1 MDIRT
6 VLMTKDGMIGV
17 IGLATSSEHS
27 QVARIDL
34 REAQPV
40 SSEFDSPEKAAVG
53 FQNMLRASRRNG
65 WSILYDGEPLFG

>member
-6 VLMTKDGMIGV
+6 VLMVKDGMIGV

-34 REAQPV
+34 RESQPV
-40 SSEFDSPEKAAVG
+40 SSEFDSPEKAAAG
-53 FQNMLRASRRNG
+53 FQNMLRTSRKNG
-65 WSILYDGEPLFG
+65 